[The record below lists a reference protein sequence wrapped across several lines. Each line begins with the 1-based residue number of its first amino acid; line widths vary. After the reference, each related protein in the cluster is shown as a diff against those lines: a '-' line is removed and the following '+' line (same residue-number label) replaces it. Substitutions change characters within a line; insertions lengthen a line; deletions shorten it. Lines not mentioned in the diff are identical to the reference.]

1 MYHLII
7 KVKNFIF
14 QFIKSLFVLD
24 LISNK
29 EFHLK
34 KISLSNLRLIC
45 INPNIEK
52 KWKKFVN
59 SQKSI
64 NFFLIQEV

>member
-45 INPNIEK
+45 INQIIEK